1 MNKPPWKILPT
12 SEGSG
17 ISTAGARVSRAAP
30 GLSEV
35 TFAMSFLSTVADIF
49 DDSQAQTGRG
59 EAPAVFRT
67 WK

>member
-17 ISTAGARVSRAAP
+17 ISTAGATVSRAAS

-35 TFAMSFLSTVADIF
+35 TFAMSFPSIVPDIF
-49 DDSQAQTGRG
+49 AGSLG
-59 EAPAVFRT
+59 P
-67 WK
+67 